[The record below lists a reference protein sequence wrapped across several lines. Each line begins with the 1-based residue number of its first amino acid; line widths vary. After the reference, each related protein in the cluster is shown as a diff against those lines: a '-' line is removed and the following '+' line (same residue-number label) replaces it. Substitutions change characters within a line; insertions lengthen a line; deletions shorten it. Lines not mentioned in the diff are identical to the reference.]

1 MGTPMGPPGDRP
13 WDAAAPWDGSDP
25 WAATGQ
31 PSAAAP
37 APAVQSAQPAVRR
50 RPVVMAIGGL
60 LGGLGVA
67 FLLIHF
73 AKIAM
78 GTSAPIVV
86 VGIGIVVGVALAY
99 TLPPRTPRR
108 SR

>member
-1 MGTPMGPPGDRP
+1 MGTPIDPGSQP
-13 WDAAAPWDGSDP
+13 WDSATPWDGSDP
-25 WAATGQ
+25 WAAPGQ
-31 PSAAAP
+31 PSAAP
-37 APAVQSAQPAVRR
+37 APAVQPDQPAVRR

-60 LGGLGVA
+60 FGGLGVA

-78 GTSAPIVV
+78 GTSAPLVV
-86 VGIGIVVGVALAY
+86 VGIGIAVGVALAY
-99 TLPPRTPRR
+99 TLPPRPPRR